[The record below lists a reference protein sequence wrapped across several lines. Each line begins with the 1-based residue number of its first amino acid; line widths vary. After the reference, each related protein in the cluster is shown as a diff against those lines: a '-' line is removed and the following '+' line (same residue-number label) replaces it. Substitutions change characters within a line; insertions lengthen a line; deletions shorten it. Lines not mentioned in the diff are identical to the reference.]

1 MIVIVIKS
9 IVQQF
14 PFSFF
19 ESDFSQHLLNKH
31 LVIKF
36 YTIYKM
42 VILQIL
48 SLQHVLGIGEMALQ
62 VRVLASQHSNLNS
75 KSQDL

>member
-1 MIVIVIKS
+1 MLVIVIK
-9 IVQQF
+9 IVAQQF

-36 YTIYKM
+36 YA
-42 VILQIL
+42 VP
-48 SLQHVLGIGEMALQ
+48 SC
-62 VRVLASQHSNLNS
+62 
-75 KSQDL
+75 KS